1 MFKQVKSALFWYYL
15 YKFRKRAI
23 FIFFLLLVALF
34 SGFIYG
40 DVVEYLKLTQNIEY
54 LKYVLILKWFIIIF
68 NSLLSIYLI
77 LTLFKNSEIQ
87 EKSSVKKDKV
97 ETKNSFTQRETELLH
112 KKKLINKAEN
122 IIKNR
127 YKLFFLFKTKN
138 NSLNSS

>member
-1 MFKQVKSALFWYYL
+1 MFKQMKSALFWYYL

-54 LKYVLILKWFIIIF
+54 LKYVLALKWFIIIF

-97 ETKNSFTQRETELLH
+97 ETKNSFTQRETQLLH

-122 IIKNR
+122 IIKN
-127 YKLFFLFKTKN
+127 KN
-138 NSLNSS
+138 

>member
-1 MFKQVKSALFWYYL
+1 MKSALFWYYL

-54 LKYVLILKWFIIIF
+54 LKYVLALKWFIIIF

-127 YKLFFLFKTKN
+127 
-138 NSLNSS
+138 

>member
-1 MFKQVKSALFWYYL
+1 MFKQMKSALFWYYL

-34 SGFIYG
+34 SGFVYG

-54 LKYVLILKWFIIIF
+54 LKYVLALKWFIIIF

-77 LTLFKNSEIQ
+77 LTLFKNSENQ

-127 YKLFFLFKTKN
+127 
-138 NSLNSS
+138 

>member
-1 MFKQVKSALFWYYL
+1 MFKQMKSALFWYYL

-40 DVVEYLKLTQNIEY
+40 DVVEYLKLAQNIEY
-54 LKYVLILKWFIIIF
+54 LKYVLALKWFIIIF

-77 LTLFKNSEIQ
+77 LTLFKNSENQ

-97 ETKNSFTQRETELLH
+97 ETKNSVTQRETELLH

-122 IIKNR
+122 IIKN
-127 YKLFFLFKTKN
+127 KN
-138 NSLNSS
+138 

>member
-1 MFKQVKSALFWYYL
+1 MFKQMKSALFWYYL

-54 LKYVLILKWFIIIF
+54 LKYVLVLKWFIIIF

-122 IIKNR
+122 IIKGTSNNQLSR
-127 YKLFFLFKTKN
+127 TLF
-138 NSLNSS
+138 

>member
-1 MFKQVKSALFWYYL
+1 MFKQMKSALFWYYL

-54 LKYVLILKWFIIIF
+54 LKYVLALKWFIIIF

-77 LTLFKNSEIQ
+77 LWLSIFFIFLLNIKLN
-87 EKSSVKKDKV
+87 KGHLVK
-97 ETKNSFTQRETELLH
+97 
-112 KKKLINKAEN
+112 
-122 IIKNR
+122 IKN
-127 YKLFFLFKTKN
+127 L
-138 NSLNSS
+138 

>member
-1 MFKQVKSALFWYYL
+1 MFKQMKSALFWYYL

-54 LKYVLILKWFIIIF
+54 LKYVLALKWFIIIF

-77 LTLFKNSEIQ
+77 LTLFKNSENQ

-97 ETKNSFTQRETELLH
+97 ETKNCFTQRETELLH

-127 YKLFFLFKTKN
+127 
-138 NSLNSS
+138 

>member
-1 MFKQVKSALFWYYL
+1 MFKQMKSALFWYYL

-54 LKYVLILKWFIIIF
+54 LKYVLALKWFIIIF

-77 LTLFKNSEIQ
+77 LTLFKNSTND
-87 EKSSVKKDKV
+87 EKSNIKKEKF

-122 IIKNR
+122 IIKN
-127 YKLFFLFKTKN
+127 KN
-138 NSLNSS
+138 

>member
-1 MFKQVKSALFWYYL
+1 MFKQMKSALFWYYL

-40 DVVEYLKLTQNIEY
+40 DVVEYLKLTQNIRY
-54 LKYVLILKWFIIIF
+54 LKYVLALKWFIIIF

-127 YKLFFLFKTKN
+127 
-138 NSLNSS
+138 

>member
-1 MFKQVKSALFWYYL
+1 MFKQMKSALFWYYL

-54 LKYVLILKWFIIIF
+54 LKYVLALKWFIIIF

-97 ETKNSFTQRETELLH
+97 ETKNSFTQREIELLH

-127 YKLFFLFKTKN
+127 
-138 NSLNSS
+138 

>member
-1 MFKQVKSALFWYYL
+1 MFKQMKSALFWYYL

-54 LKYVLILKWFIIIF
+54 LKYVLVLKWFIIIF
-68 NSLLSIYLI
+68 NTLLSIYLI

-127 YKLFFLFKTKN
+127 
-138 NSLNSS
+138 

>member
-1 MFKQVKSALFWYYL
+1 M
-15 YKFRKRAI
+15 
-23 FIFFLLLVALF
+23 ALF

-54 LKYVLILKWFIIIF
+54 LKYVLVLKWFIIIF

-127 YKLFFLFKTKN
+127 
-138 NSLNSS
+138 

>member
-1 MFKQVKSALFWYYL
+1 MFKQMKSALFWYYL

-40 DVVEYLKLTQNIEY
+40 DVVEYLKLTQNIGY
-54 LKYVLILKWFIIIF
+54 LKYVLALKWFIIIF

-77 LTLFKNSEIQ
+77 LTLFKNSENQ

-97 ETKNSFTQRETELLH
+97 ETKNSFNQRETELLH

-127 YKLFFLFKTKN
+127 
-138 NSLNSS
+138 

>member
-1 MFKQVKSALFWYYL
+1 MFKQMKSALFWYYL

-40 DVVEYLKLTQNIEY
+40 DVVEYLKLTQNIGY
-54 LKYVLILKWFIIIF
+54 LKYVLALKWFIIIF

-127 YKLFFLFKTKN
+127 
-138 NSLNSS
+138 

>member
-1 MFKQVKSALFWYYL
+1 MFKQMKSALFWYYL

-54 LKYVLILKWFIIIF
+54 LKYVLALKWFIIIF

-87 EKSSVKKDKV
+87 EKSSIKKDKV

-127 YKLFFLFKTKN
+127 
-138 NSLNSS
+138 

>member
-1 MFKQVKSALFWYYL
+1 MFKQMKSALFWYYL

-54 LKYVLILKWFIIIF
+54 IKYVLVLKWFIIIF

-77 LTLFKNSEIQ
+77 LTLFKNSENQ
-87 EKSSVKKDKV
+87 EKSIVKKDKV

-127 YKLFFLFKTKN
+127 
-138 NSLNSS
+138 

>member
-1 MFKQVKSALFWYYL
+1 MKSALFWYYL

-40 DVVEYLKLTQNIEY
+40 DVVEYLKLTQNIGY
-54 LKYVLILKWFIIIF
+54 LKYVLALKWFIIIF

-77 LTLFKNSEIQ
+77 LTLFKNSENQ

-127 YKLFFLFKTKN
+127 
-138 NSLNSS
+138 

>member
-1 MFKQVKSALFWYYL
+1 M
-15 YKFRKRAI
+15 
-23 FIFFLLLVALF
+23 ALF

-54 LKYVLILKWFIIIF
+54 LKYVLALKWFIIIF
-68 NSLLSIYLI
+68 NFLLSIYLI
-77 LTLFKNSEIQ
+77 LTLFKNSTND
-87 EKSSVKKDKV
+87 EKSNIKKEKF

-127 YKLFFLFKTKN
+127 
-138 NSLNSS
+138 

>member
-1 MFKQVKSALFWYYL
+1 MFKQMKSALFWYYL

-54 LKYVLILKWFIIIF
+54 LKYVLVLKWFIIIF

-77 LTLFKNSEIQ
+77 STLFKNSEIQ

-127 YKLFFLFKTKN
+127 
-138 NSLNSS
+138 

>member
-1 MFKQVKSALFWYYL
+1 MFKQMKSAFFWYYL

-54 LKYVLILKWFIIIF
+54 LKYVLALKWFIIIF

-127 YKLFFLFKTKN
+127 
-138 NSLNSS
+138 

>member
-54 LKYVLILKWFIIIF
+54 LKYVLALKWFTIIF

-127 YKLFFLFKTKN
+127 
-138 NSLNSS
+138 

>member
-40 DVVEYLKLTQNIEY
+40 DIVEYLKLTQNIEY
-54 LKYVLILKWFIIIF
+54 LKYVLALKWFIIIF

-77 LTLFKNSEIQ
+77 LTLFKNSENQ

-127 YKLFFLFKTKN
+127 
-138 NSLNSS
+138 

>member
-54 LKYVLILKWFIIIF
+54 LKYVLVLKWFIIIF

-77 LTLFKNSEIQ
+77 LTLFKNSTND
-87 EKSSVKKDKV
+87 EKSNIKKEKF

-122 IIKNR
+122 IIKN
-127 YKLFFLFKTKN
+127 KN
-138 NSLNSS
+138 

>member
-1 MFKQVKSALFWYYL
+1 MFKQMKSALFWYYL

-34 SGFIYG
+34 SGFIYD

-54 LKYVLILKWFIIIF
+54 LKYVLALKWFIIIF

-77 LTLFKNSEIQ
+77 LTLFKNSENQ

-97 ETKNSFTQRETELLH
+97 ETKNSFTKRETELLH

-127 YKLFFLFKTKN
+127 
-138 NSLNSS
+138 

>member
-1 MFKQVKSALFWYYL
+1 MFKQMKSALFWYYL

-54 LKYVLILKWFIIIF
+54 LKYVLVLKWFIIIF

-77 LTLFKNSEIQ
+77 LTLFKNSENQ

-97 ETKNSFTQRETELLH
+97 EIKNSFTQRETELLH

-127 YKLFFLFKTKN
+127 
-138 NSLNSS
+138 

>member
-1 MFKQVKSALFWYYL
+1 MFKQMKSALFWYYL

-54 LKYVLILKWFIIIF
+54 LKYVLALKWFIIIF

-77 LTLFKNSEIQ
+77 LTLFKNSENQ

-97 ETKNSFTQRETELLH
+97 ETKNSFNQRETELLH

-122 IIKNR
+122 IIKN
-127 YKLFFLFKTKN
+127 KN
-138 NSLNSS
+138 

>member
-1 MFKQVKSALFWYYL
+1 MFKQMKSALFWYYL

-23 FIFFLLLVALF
+23 FIFFLLLVTFF

-54 LKYVLILKWFIIIF
+54 LKYVLALKWFIIIF
-68 NSLLSIYLI
+68 NSLLSIYLV
-77 LTLFKNSEIQ
+77 LTLFKNNEIQ

-112 KKKLINKAEN
+112 KKKLINRAEN

-127 YKLFFLFKTKN
+127 
-138 NSLNSS
+138 

>member
-1 MFKQVKSALFWYYL
+1 MFKQMKSALFWYYL

-54 LKYVLILKWFIIIF
+54 LKYVLALKWFIIIF

-122 IIKNR
+122 IIKN
-127 YKLFFLFKTKN
+127 KN
-138 NSLNSS
+138 

>member
-1 MFKQVKSALFWYYL
+1 MFKQMKSALFWYYL

-77 LTLFKNSEIQ
+77 LTLFKNSTND
-87 EKSSVKKDKV
+87 EKSNIKKEKF

-112 KKKLINKAEN
+112 KKKLVNKAEN

-127 YKLFFLFKTKN
+127 
-138 NSLNSS
+138 

>member
-1 MFKQVKSALFWYYL
+1 MFKQMKSALFWYYL

-54 LKYVLILKWFIIIF
+54 LKYVLVLKWFIIIF

-77 LTLFKNSEIQ
+77 LTLFKNSENQ

-122 IIKNR
+122 IIKN
-127 YKLFFLFKTKN
+127 KN
-138 NSLNSS
+138 WFINFVLK

>member
-54 LKYVLILKWFIIIF
+54 LKYVLVLKWFIIIF

-77 LTLFKNSEIQ
+77 LTLFKNSANQ

-97 ETKNSFTQRETELLH
+97 ETKNSFTQRETDLLH
-112 KKKLINKAEN
+112 KKKLINKAES

-127 YKLFFLFKTKN
+127 
-138 NSLNSS
+138 